1 MNGIIHDV
9 ISSQKKHPVLL
20 QIYDYRQM
28 FDAIYLEEAIND
40 IYDAGCIDDNSSLL
54 YKANKE
60 VSVRVNTPYGQ
71 TEEQTLENVVLQG
84 DTFGSLLASVQVDKI
99 CQEVEQVGLGYK
111 YKNVLPV
118 SMLALVDDLIGITN
132 AGFKAQQMNAII
144 NVKSAEKR
152 LQFGVSK
159 CKSMLISK
167 KPDLV
172 QNSQLSVDNW
182 VITHNEDMKTRELR
196 LVETYEGKIMI
207 DKTEKQKYLGFHLSS
222 KGDNM
227 INIKQLKNKSIGI
240 IRKIF
245 AKLESLK
252 LRKYYFECGIIFL
265 NVMLCSSLLHA
276 CET

>member
-1 MNGIIHDV
+1 
-9 ISSQKKHPVLL
+9 
-20 QIYDYRQM
+20 M

-40 IYDAGCIDDNSSLL
+40 IYDAGCIDDNLSLL

-152 LQFGVSK
+152 L
-159 CKSMLISK
+159 
-167 KPDLV
+167 
-172 QNSQLSVDNW
+172 
-182 VITHNEDMKTRELR
+182 
-196 LVETYEGKIMI
+196 
-207 DKTEKQKYLGFHLSS
+207 
-222 KGDNM
+222 
-227 INIKQLKNKSIGI
+227 
-240 IRKIF
+240 
-245 AKLESLK
+245 
-252 LRKYYFECGIIFL
+252 
-265 NVMLCSSLLHA
+265 
-276 CET
+276 